1 MSLESAQKFLDKMK
15 TDQVFAKAVRGAA
28 TAQQRTALVTG
39 AGFDFTQQELD
50 QIRKGELSDEE
61 LDSVAGGGYL
71 CVTDACATHK

>member
-1 MSLESAQKFLDKMK
+1 MSLASAQQFLDKVK
-15 TDQVFAKAVRGAA
+15 TDETFAKAVRGA
-28 TAQQRTALVTG
+28 TTGQQRAALVAG

-50 QIRKGELSDEE
+50 QVRKGELSDEE